1 MLKFANVTHGK
12 EVLMTMLLNHPFGDC
27 FEIIVEDDPI
37 AITNDEGELDAV
49 DTIFVGVKFVRSP
62 MTKRQRN
69 VARAYCRAICDIE
82 KRLAGRVW

>member
-69 VARAYCRAICDIE
+69 VARAYCHAICNIE